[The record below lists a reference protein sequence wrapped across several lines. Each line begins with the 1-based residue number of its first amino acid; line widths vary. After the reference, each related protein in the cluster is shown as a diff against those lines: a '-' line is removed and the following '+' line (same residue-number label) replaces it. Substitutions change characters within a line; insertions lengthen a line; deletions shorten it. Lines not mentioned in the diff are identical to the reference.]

1 MRRSVLMA
9 LTALVLGAS
18 ALGRTASPAAADNV
32 PIIGGGSSFAALE
45 IDQWRSDTGRKPYS
59 LKVNYVAQGS
69 TFGRSGYSNGSLD
82 FGASDITYQPDD
94 DTKPAGARANYVYVP
109 VSAGGLA
116 FMYNLVDDDGSR
128 ITDLRL
134 TPAAVCSI
142 FAGLTRAWNDPLV
155 IYANGKDP
163 SGGVLNPKLTKASF
177 NRPIADVVRSDG
189 AGESFVLMEY
199 CIATAPDVWHAFIAY
214 MNPPGGPLR
223 TQNQTFLDGKPSSSW
238 PTASGGGVLG
248 GDGIANTVVDAVTG
262 RDSIGYDAASYAKVR
277 GNWPVA
283 SVMNPAGV
291 FTQPDEENVTVALGY
306 ASPNPDPTAVGTF
319 ILDFHGPDQRAYFPS
334 TYSYVIAQRVAW
346 DDAKGSVLTRFL
358 CYSVTKGQEVAVP
371 LRYARLS
378 SQLVDIAINAIS
390 KIASDAQHPFD
401 RAACIIKSAT
411 APPPPP
417 DVAPSGGGQGGGGA
431 SGGGGTGGGTS
442 GGSTT
447 ATTARPSAGSATP
460 APASGDATTTIA
472 ASVAGVSIAQAASG
486 GSSGTATT
494 ISLGDAAPPAGSDS
508 VGTSGSSPGSTTVD
522 QAVVLTKRAA
532 PSNGDVILT
541 LGQGGALSAAGVY
554 VTRRRRRGS

>member
-1 MRRSVLMA
+1 
-9 LTALVLGAS
+9 
-18 ALGRTASPAAADNV
+18 
-32 PIIGGGSSFAALE
+32 
-45 IDQWRSDTGRKPYS
+45 
-59 LKVNYVAQGS
+59 
-69 TFGRSGYSNGSLD
+69 
-82 FGASDITYQPDD
+82 
-94 DTKPAGARANYVYVP
+94 
-109 VSAGGLA
+109 
-116 FMYNLVDDDGSR
+116 
-128 ITDLRL
+128 
-134 TPAAVCSI
+134 
-142 FAGLTRAWNDPLV
+142 
-155 IYANGKDP
+155 
-163 SGGVLNPKLTKASF
+163 
-177 NRPIADVVRSDG
+177 
-189 AGESFVLMEY
+189 
-199 CIATAPDVWHAFIAY
+199 

-223 TQNQTFLDGKPSSSW
+223 TQNQTFLDFKPSSSW

-334 TYSYVIAQRVAW
+334 TYSYVIAQTTGFDVN
-346 DDAKGSVLTRFL
+346 KGGTLARYL
-358 CYSVTKGQEVAVP
+358 CYAVTKGQEVAVP

-378 SQLVDIAINAIS
+378 TQLVEISLNAIS
-390 KIASDAQHPFD
+390 KIPGAPTRDQ
-401 RAACIIKSAT
+401 CVIKSAA

-417 DVAPSGGGQGGGGA
+417 DVAPSGGGQGAGGA
-431 SGGGGTGGGTS
+431 SGGGGAGAS

-447 ATTARPSAGSATP
+447 ATTARPATGTGTTAPGSA
-460 APASGDATTTIA
+460 AVTTTIA
-472 ASVAGVSIAQAASG
+472 SDVAGVSIAPGASG
-486 GSSGTATT
+486 GSSGSVTT
-494 ISLGDAAPPAGSDS
+494 IASGDAAPSGGSDAA
-508 VGTSGSSPGSTTVD
+508 GTIGAASGSASAS
-522 QAVVLTKRAA
+522 QAVVVTKRAA